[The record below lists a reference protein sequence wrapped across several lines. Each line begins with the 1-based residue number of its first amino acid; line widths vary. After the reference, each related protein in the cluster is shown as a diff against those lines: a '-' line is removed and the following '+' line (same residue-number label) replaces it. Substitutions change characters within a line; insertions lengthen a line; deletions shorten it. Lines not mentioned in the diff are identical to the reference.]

1 MKKLYLEE
9 LLVCRSILNDSLVQ
23 KLSASLAD
31 PENIA
36 LSSDFA
42 GSLIE
47 KAENEGWSG
56 NLIRSLFLHL
66 LSQEGSLAAQMTESS
81 QGCIGKSLWQAF
93 IKDMTVLLPV
103 FNQTASSIIPISLL
117 DNYQPTLPTTS

>member
-36 LSSDFA
+36 LRA
-42 GSLIE
+42 V
-47 KAENEGWSG
+47 
-56 NLIRSLFLHL
+56 
-66 LSQEGSLAAQMTESS
+66 T
-81 QGCIGKSLWQAF
+81 
-93 IKDMTVLLPV
+93 
-103 FNQTASSIIPISLL
+103 
-117 DNYQPTLPTTS
+117 